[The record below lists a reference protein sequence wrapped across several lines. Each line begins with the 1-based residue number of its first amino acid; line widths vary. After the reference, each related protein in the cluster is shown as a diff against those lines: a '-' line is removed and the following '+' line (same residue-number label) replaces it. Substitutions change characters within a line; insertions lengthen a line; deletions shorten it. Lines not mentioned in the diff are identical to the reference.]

1 MRKRALMIHWDWVVT
16 AAIATG
22 ICRAIWVVIEVGDD
36 LFVWWRFRRTKRMIG
51 EERQRIERM
60 PHQ

>member
-1 MRKRALMIHWDWVVT
+1 MIHWDWIVT

-36 LFVWWRFRRTKRMIG
+36 LFVWWRFRREKRLVG